1 MDVALDPGA
10 GAGAQAHPRRRLRL
24 PETTLQYVIWAATLL
39 VVVGPVV
46 PVLWASLWSVPL
58 YESGG
63 SLTLDNYRHL
73 LTDSAWWEAVTNS
86 VVFAAL
92 TTAGSLVVGT
102 TLAVLLARTNLP
114 GRRLFGGLILL
125 PVALPGLVLI
135 MGWASM
141 WAPYGYATQW
151 VERHTP
157 LPVPVDLYSLPGMA
171 LVATSVVGPI
181 VALYVRGSLAGLDS
195 SLEDAARCTGASPLR
210 ALCSVTVPMLRPAL
224 LNSGMIVFALALEVL
239 GLPLVLGSSSNV
251 TLISSYLYDHWV
263 NAVPPDQG
271 LVSAGAVVLLVT
283 VTALL
288 LLRNRLTGDVARFT
302 TTTGKPRA
310 TAVLELGPVRWLL
323 AALVGL
329 WVTVTLIVPVAGVIL
344 TAFTEIL
351 TPFVSPWSVLTTEH
365 VRAVLDNPVHLRSI
379 RNSLLIAS
387 VGGVLATAAI
397 AAVSLVAHRSSFRY
411 RRSLQH
417 AVVYPRAMPGLVTGM
432 AFFWSFALLDPSGA
446 LLSSLWAMGLAFAVR
461 NLALGYS
468 AFYPSLAAL
477 GEDLDRAAR
486 VSGAGWWTAM
496 RTVVLPLLR
505 PAMGVSF
512 VLLFVAMLNDYDPAV
527 FMTTPHTQVMGFTM
541 LQLSLTGIAGPVAAL
556 GVIQMLV
563 TLVVLGAGR
572 LVLGVR
578 PHV

>member
-1 MDVALDPGA
+1 MDVALDASTGV
-10 GAGAQAHPRRRLRL
+10 GTRRRFRV
-24 PETTLQYVIWAATLL
+24 PEAGLQYVVWVATLV

-63 SLTLDNYRHL
+63 SLTLDNYRNL
-73 LTDSAWWEAVTNS
+73 LTDSAWWEAVANS

-92 TTAGSLVVGT
+92 TTAGSLAVGT
-102 TLAVLLARTNLP
+102 TLAVLLARTDLP

-135 MGWASM
+135 IGWASM
-141 WAPYGYATQW
+141 WAPFGYATQW
-151 VERHTP
+151 LERHTA
-157 LPVPVDLYSLPGMA
+157 VTMPVDLYSVPGMA

-181 VALYVRGSLAGLDS
+181 VSLYVRGALAGLDS
-195 SLEDAARCTGASPLR
+195 SLEDAARSTGASPLR
-210 ALCSVTVPMLRPAL
+210 ALWSVTVPMLRPAL
-224 LNSGMIVFALALEVL
+224 LNSGVIVFALALEVL

-263 NAVPPDQG
+263 TAVPPDQG

-283 VTALL
+283 VTLLL
-288 LLRNRLTGDVARFT
+288 LLRNRLAGDVARFT

-310 TAVLELGPVRWLL
+310 TAVAELGPVRWLL
-323 AALVGL
+323 TVLVGAWL
-329 WVTVTLIVPVAGVIL
+329 TVTLVVPVAGVVL
-344 TAFTEIL
+344 TAFTGIL
-351 TPFVSPWSVLTTEH
+351 SPFVSPWSVLTTEH
-365 VRAVLDNPVHLRSI
+365 LRAVLDNPVHVRSI

-397 AAVSLVAHRSSFRY
+397 AAVSLVAHRSSFRH

-417 AVVYPRAMPGLVTGM
+417 VVVYPRAMPGLVTGM
-432 AFFWSFALLDPSGA
+432 AFFWSFALLDPRGA

-527 FMTTPHTQVMGFTM
+527 FMTTPDTQVMGFTM

-578 PHV
+578 PHA